1 MSPRHKQYRRLQKGE
16 SSKNRRRKREDDR
29 STLITIYLS
38 LEFNEPGGE
47 FILFLFLGLH
57 LEGEP
62 DLVAGFVELGS
73 VNGRGEGESDAVTE
87 LLLVA
92 QANLTRQQI
101 LQDSHQKN

>member
-47 FILFLFLGLH
+47 FILLGLH

-62 DLVAGFVELGS
+62 DLVAGFVELGP
-73 VNGRGEGESDAVTE
+73 VNGRGEGESDAVT
-87 LLLVA
+87 
-92 QANLTRQQI
+92 
-101 LQDSHQKN
+101 

>member
-16 SSKNRRRKREDDR
+16 RSKNRRRKRENVR

-47 FILFLFLGLH
+47 FISLLLGLH

-73 VNGRGEGESDAVTE
+73 VNGCGERESDAVTE

-92 QANLTRQQI
+92 QANLTQTIDLKDSQQ
-101 LQDSHQKN
+101 N